1 MDVETTRFG
10 LVEVDERRLITFP
23 AGLLGFAAYKTYAL
37 LHPDDNGAFFWLQSV
52 EAPELAFVVTA
63 PTLWVRSYEVPIR
76 REQVEHLALESLS
89 DAQVYVIVNK
99 YGLSLTAN
107 LQGPLVVNS
116 ISRRGMQV
124 VLAEKRWTTRHEIV
138 QLSAPLQAASA

>member
-37 LHPDDNGAFFWLQSV
+37 LQPDDNGAFFWLQSV
-52 EAPELAFVVTA
+52 EAPELAFVITSPA
-63 PTLWVRSYEVPIR
+63 LWVKGYEVPIR
-76 REQVEHLALESLS
+76 REQLEHLGMERLE

-99 YGLSLTAN
+99 YGRALTAN
-107 LQGPLVVNS
+107 LQGPLVVNA

-138 QLSAPLQAASA
+138 QLTAPLQAVPA